1 MGSTEADPTGAG
13 GGGLKWV
20 RVRTSAVTFLLYGAY
35 GYTGELVA
43 REAVDRGLD
52 PILAGRDGDALREL
66 GRELRC
72 SVREFGLAIPETV
85 ADSVRDVEAVLNCAG
100 PFAATAAPLVDA
112 CLEAGT
118 DYLDVTGEFGVF
130 AELADRGDE
139 AAAAGT
145 TLLPGVGFDVVP
157 TDCLAARLVE
167 RLPDATS
174 LALGFDADG
183 AVSRGTAR
191 TAIRG
196 LGEGTVVREGD
207 RLIRLPIASR
217 TREIDF
223 GRGTRSAMAVP
234 WGDVVT
240 AAHTTGVSDVT
251 VYAALHPRLV
261 RLIRLSRPF
270 GPVLGTR
277 PIRYLLDRVV
287 SARVDGP
294 SAAERAKNRVFV
306 WGEARTTN
314 GETAVARL
322 ETPDPY
328 DLTVGASL
336 AAVKRV
342 RAGDAPDG
350 FTTPASAFGAGFVD
364 VVDGVEW
371 ADG

>member
-1 MGSTEADPTGAG
+1 MT
-13 GGGLKWV
+13 V
-20 RVRTSAVTFLLYGAY
+20 LLYGAY

-52 PILAGRDGDALREL
+52 TVLAGRDGDALREL

-72 SVREFGLAIPETV
+72 SVREFGLGIPEMV
-85 ADSVRDVEAVLNCAG
+85 ADSVRDIDLVLNCAG
-100 PFAATAAPLVDA
+100 PFAATATPLVDA

-130 AELADRGDE
+130 ADLADRNDE
-139 AAAAGT
+139 AVSAGA

-167 RLPDATS
+167 RLPDATT

-183 AVSRGTAR
+183 GVSRGTAR
-191 TAIRG
+191 TVVRG
-196 LGEGTVVREGD
+196 LGEEIVVREDD
-207 RLIRLPIASR
+207 RLVRLPIGIR

-223 GRGTRSAMAVP
+223 GRGPRSATAVP

-251 VYAALHPRLV
+251 VYAAVPPRFIRLV
-261 RLIRLSRPF
+261 RLSRPL
-270 GPVLGTR
+270 GPLLGTR
-277 PIRYLLDRVV
+277 PVRYLLDRVV
-287 SARVDGP
+287 AARVDGP
-294 SAAERAKNRVFV
+294 SAAERAGNRVFV
-306 WGEARTTN
+306 WGEAQTAD
-314 GETAVARL
+314 GESVVSRL
-322 ETPDPY
+322 KTPDPY
-328 DLTVGASL
+328 EFTVEASL
-336 AAVKRV
+336 AAVERV
-342 RAGDAPDG
+342 LAGDAPNG
-350 FTTPASAFGAGFVD
+350 FTTPAGAFGSTFVD